1 MTQLPRDSLENLL
14 SPQLTF
20 ATSARKMAESHCK
33 GDIRISTITSFPLQV
48 HTNSLTLFCFL
59 LLNWEKV
66 KHTKPAQT
74 ETQLLA
80 FFLSISVSPIS
91 VCVHMCVC
99 VCVCACVCLFFS
111 LSRPLFAWF
120 IHFAKIFLWII
131 IISWTGKG
139 CNSLCLLHLI
149 IQVD

>member
-1 MTQLPRDSLENLL
+1 MTQLPRDSLESLL
-14 SPQLTF
+14 SPQLTSV
-20 ATSARKMAESHCK
+20 TSARKIAQSHSK
-33 GDIRISTITSFPLQV
+33 GDIRISTITSFPLLV
-48 HTNSLTLFCFL
+48 HVNSLTLFCFL
-59 LLNWEKV
+59 LLNWEEV

-80 FFLSISVSPIS
+80 FFLSISVSSIS
-91 VCVHMCVC
+91 VGAHVCVC
-99 VCVCACVCLFFS
+99 VCVFFLS
-111 LSRPLFAWF
+111 LSPPLFAWF
-120 IHFAKIFLWII
+120 IPHFATIFFWII

>member
-14 SPQLTF
+14 SPQLTS
-20 ATSARKMAESHCK
+20 ATSARKMAQSHCK
-33 GDIRISTITSFPLQV
+33 GDIRISTITSFPLLV
-48 HTNSLTLFCFL
+48 HINSLTLFCFS

-80 FFLSISVSPIS
+80 FFLSISVSPIFA
-91 VCVHMCVC
+91 CVHVC
-99 VCVCACVCLFFS
+99 VCVPVCVFFLS
-111 LSRPLFAWF
+111 LSPSLFAWF

-149 IQVD
+149 TQVD